1 MQPDTGMQTLF
12 SLLLLRVS
20 HTEQQTENCLFTA
33 AILKPGG
40 IGCNAQELGCFQF
53 SASTSRQ
60 NWALE
65 TGTRQTSRT
74 SADAVPCPAS
84 HRDGKSQKSRR
95 SLSARPARATSAG
108 SKRSNLERNK
118 GGMFAANVPKNPYMK
133 TSFRIKRI
141 KALETGTWLRQSN
154 IQTGAQYT

>member
-1 MQPDTGMQTLF
+1 MHKNWATFNSVPALLGRTGHWRQALGKRAGLQQTLF
-12 SLLLLRVS
+12 LALPP
-20 HTEQQTENCLFTA
+20 
-33 AILKPGG
+33 IL
-40 IGCNAQELGCFQF
+40 
-53 SASTSRQ
+53 
-60 NWALE
+60 
-65 TGTRQTSRT
+65 
-74 SADAVPCPAS
+74 
-84 HRDGKSQKSRR
+84 DGKSQKSWR